1 MSEEKQVKTEITL
14 EQLLAKNNVSHIK
27 DFSEIEKLID
37 FHNLD
42 EDKTPTIV
50 TKRKT
55 VLMFD
60 NSTFNE
66 TYLIDVFNEFMETQ
80 PPYIVK
86 EDVDIMYIDDLFLRM
101 QIFVPSVTKDTFDFE
116 NPEVIKE
123 LEMNAVRPGFI
134 IINPEKNQISAFM
147 EHDFAAI
154 VIENMNNIMSWL
166 K

>member
-1 MSEEKQVKTEITL
+1 MSKGKQIKTEVTL
-14 EQLLAKNNVSHIK
+14 EQLLAKNNVVHIK

-42 EDKTPTIV
+42 KDKTPTIV

-55 VLMFD
+55 ILIFD

-80 PPYIVK
+80 PPYITK

-101 QIFVPSVTKDTFDFE
+101 QIFVPSVTKDSFDFE
-116 NPEVIKE
+116 NSVVIKE
-123 LEMNAVRPGFI
+123 LEMSAVKPGFI
-134 IINPEKNQISAFM
+134 IINPERNQITSFP
-147 EHDFAAI
+147 EPDFI
-154 VIENMNNIMSWL
+154 SINIENMNKIMSWL